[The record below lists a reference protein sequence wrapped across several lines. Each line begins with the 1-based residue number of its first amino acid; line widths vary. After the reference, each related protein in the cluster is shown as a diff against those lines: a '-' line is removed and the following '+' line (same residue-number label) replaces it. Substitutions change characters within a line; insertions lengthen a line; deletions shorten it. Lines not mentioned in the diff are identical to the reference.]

1 MRKETKIILVIFLI
15 LIITVLFNISLGS
28 VSIPLKDIINSL
40 FIGESTKDT
49 WTYIILEYRLPKAIT
64 SILVGS
70 GLGISGLLMQTF
82 FRNPLAGPYV
92 LGLSSGA
99 GLGVAL
105 LLMGSSLLGIG
116 LSSSLWFSK
125 TAIIA
130 ASSIGSVLVML
141 AILIT
146 SVKIKDSMALLIIGL
161 MFASLTGAVV
171 NVLSYFSTSDELQQF
186 VFWSLGSLGD
196 LSWIEVYILAVFW
209 GIGIL
214 LCIFLIKPLDAL
226 LIGESYATSLGV
238 NIKVLRYLTVITTC
252 ILTGSITAFAG
263 PIAFVGLAIPHLMR
277 LILKTNQHLIM
288 IPAVSFG
295 GAFVMLICDS
305 ISQLPGSDYTLP
317 INAVTS
323 FLGAPVV
330 IWLIMKSRQLNF

>member
-1 MRKETKIILVIFLI
+1 MKKEPKIILTIFLV
-15 LIITVLFNISLGS
+15 LFVAVLFNVSLGS
-28 VSIPLKDIINSL
+28 VSIPFKDIFSSL
-40 FIGESTKDT
+40 FSGKSSQDT

-64 SILVGS
+64 SIIVGS

-105 LLMGSSLLGIG
+105 LLMGSSLLGLS

-125 TAIIA
+125 TSIIIA
-130 ASSIGSVLVML
+130 SSLGSVLVMI
-141 AILIT
+141 AILLT
-146 SVKIKDSMALLIIGL
+146 SSKIKDSMALLIIGL

-196 LSWIEVYILAVFW
+196 LSWMEVGILGVFW
-209 GIGIL
+209 LIGL
-214 LCIFLIKPLDAL
+214 LMSVFLIKPLDAL
-226 LIGESYATSLGV
+226 LIGESYAKSLGV
-238 NIKVLRYLTVITTC
+238 NIITLRYLTVFATC

-263 PIAFVGLAIPHLMR
+263 PIAFVGLAIPHLVR
-277 LILKTNQHLIM
+277 LVLKTNKHILM
-288 IPAVSFG
+288 IPAVCLG
-295 GAFVMLICDS
+295 GAIIMLICDS
-305 ISQLPGSDYTLP
+305 IGQLPGSDYTLP

-323 FLGAPVV
+323 FFGAPIV
-330 IWLIMKSRQLNF
+330 IWLIVKSRQLNF

>member
-1 MRKETKIILVIFLI
+1 VRKKTKIILTAFL
-15 LIITVLFNISLGS
+15 VLLTSVVFNISLGS
-28 VSIPLKDIINSL
+28 VSIPLKDIMTSL
-40 FIGESTKDT
+40 LTSESSQDT

-64 SILVGS
+64 SIIVGS

-105 LLMGSSLLGIG
+105 LLMGSSLLGLG
-116 LSSSLWFSK
+116 LGSSLWFSK
-125 TAIIA
+125 TAIIT
-130 ASSIGSVLVML
+130 ASSLGSVLVML
-141 AILIT
+141 AILVT
-146 SVKIKDSMALLIIGL
+146 SAKIKDSMALLIIGL
-161 MFASLTGAVV
+161 MFASLTGAIV

-196 LSWIEVYILAVFW
+196 LTWFEVIILGMFW
-209 GIGIL
+209 GMGIL
-214 LCIFLIKPLDAL
+214 TCLFLIKPLDAL
-226 LIGESYATSLGV
+226 LIGESYAKSLGV
-238 NIKVLRYLTVITTC
+238 NIKLLRYLTVIATC

-277 LILKTNQHLIM
+277 LILRTNQHLVM

-295 GAFVMLICDS
+295 GAIVMLICDS

-330 IWLIMKSRQLNF
+330 IWLIMRSRQLNF

>member
-1 MRKETKIILVIFLI
+1 MRKETKLILFIFLVLVLTI
-15 LIITVLFNISLGS
+15 LFNISLGS
-28 VSIPLKDIINSL
+28 VSIPFREIISII
-40 FIGESTKDT
+40 FSGESYQET
-49 WTYIILEYRLPKAIT
+49 WTYIVLEYRLPKAIT
-64 SILVGS
+64 SIMVGS
-70 GLGISGLLMQTF
+70 GLGVSGLLMQTF

-105 LLMGSSLLGIG
+105 LLMGSSLLGLG
-116 LSSSLWFSK
+116 FSNSLWFSK
-125 TAIIA
+125 TALIL
-130 ASSIGSVLVML
+130 ASSIGSILVMS

-161 MFASLTGAVV
+161 MFASLTGAIV

-196 LSWIEVYILAVFW
+196 LSWIEVSILAVFW
-209 GIGIL
+209 SLGL
-214 LCIFLIKPLDAL
+214 LICLFLIKPLDAL
-226 LIGESYATSLGV
+226 LIGESYAKSLGV
-238 NIKVLRYLTVITTC
+238 NIKSLRYLTVIATC

-263 PIAFVGLAIPHLMR
+263 PIAFVGLAIPHLVR
-277 LILKTNQHLIM
+277 LILKTNKHIVM
-288 IPAVSFG
+288 IPAVCLA
-295 GAFVMLICDS
+295 GALVMLVCDS
-305 ISQLPGSDYTLP
+305 ISQLPGSDLTLP

-330 IWLIMKSRQLNF
+330 IWLILKSRQLNF

>member
-1 MRKETKIILVIFLI
+1 VRKEIQIILIVCLV
-15 LIITVLFNISLGS
+15 LIIAVLFNISLGS
-28 VSIPLKDIINSL
+28 VSIPIKDIISSL
-40 FIGESTKDT
+40 LTGESSQDT
-49 WTYIILEYRLPKAIT
+49 WSYIVLEYRLPKAIT
-64 SILVGS
+64 SIIVGS

-105 LLMGSSLLGIG
+105 LLMGSSLLGFSLG
-116 LSSSLWFSK
+116 SSLWFSK
-125 TAIIA
+125 TAIIT

-146 SVKIKDSMALLIIGL
+146 SSKIKDSMALLIIGL

-196 LSWIEVYILAVFW
+196 LTWVEVSVLASFW
-209 GIGIL
+209 GIGLL
-214 LCIFLIKPLDAL
+214 LCLFLIKPLDAI
-226 LIGESYATSLGV
+226 LIGESYAKSLGV
-238 NIKVLRYLTVITTC
+238 NIKLLRYLTVIATC

-277 LILKTNQHLIM
+277 LVLKTNQHLVM

-330 IWLIMKSRQLNF
+330 IWLIMRSRQLNF

>member
-238 NIKVLRYLTVITTC
+238 NIKVLRYLTVIATC

>member
-1 MRKETKIILVIFLI
+1 VRKEPKIILTIFLV
-15 LIITVLFNISLGS
+15 LFVAVLFNVSLGS
-28 VSIPLKDIINSL
+28 VSIPFKDILSSL
-40 FIGESTKDT
+40 FSGKSSQAT

-64 SILVGS
+64 SIIVGS

-105 LLMGSSLLGIG
+105 LLMGSSLLGLG
-116 LSSSLWFSK
+116 LSSAIWFSK

-130 ASSIGSVLVML
+130 ASSLGSILVML

-146 SVKIKDSMALLIIGL
+146 SSKIKDSMALLIIGL

-196 LSWIEVYILAVFW
+196 LSWVEVCILAVFW
-209 GIGIL
+209 GIGL
-214 LCIFLIKPLDAL
+214 ALCLFLIKPLDAL
-226 LIGESYATSLGV
+226 LIGESYAKSLGV
-238 NIKVLRYLTVITTC
+238 NIKFLRYLTVIATC

-277 LILKTNQHLIM
+277 LVIKTNQHLVM
-288 IPAVSFG
+288 IPAVCFG
-295 GAFVMLICDS
+295 GAFIMLICDS

>member
-1 MRKETKIILVIFLI
+1 MLSII
-15 LIITVLFNISLGS
+15 FN
-28 VSIPLKDIINSL
+28 
-40 FIGESTKDT
+40 GESSHDT
-49 WTYIILEYRLPKAIT
+49 WTYIVINYRIPKAIT
-64 SILVGS
+64 AIMVGS

-105 LLMGSSLLGIG
+105 LLMGSSLFGIA
-116 LSSSLWFSK
+116 LSGSVWFSK
-125 TAIIA
+125 TAIIV
-130 ASSIGSVLVML
+130 ASSLGSILVMI

-146 SVKIKDSMALLIIGL
+146 SSKIKDSMALLIIGL

-196 LSWIEVYILAVFW
+196 LTWIEVSILAVFW
-209 GIGIL
+209 GLGL
-214 LCIFLIKPLDAL
+214 VLCLFLIKPLDAL
-226 LIGESYATSLGV
+226 LIGESYATTLGV
-238 NIKVLRYLTVITTC
+238 NIKRLRYLTVIGTC

-263 PIAFVGLAIPHLMR
+263 PIAFIGLAIPHLVR
-277 LILKTNQHLIM
+277 LVLKTNKHIVM
-288 IPAVSFG
+288 IPAVSLA

-305 ISQLPGSDYTLP
+305 ISQLPGSDFTLP

-323 FLGAPVV
+323 FFGAPLV
-330 IWLIMKSRQLNF
+330 IWLIMKSRKLNF

>member
-1 MRKETKIILVIFLI
+1 MRKETKIILVIFLV
-15 LIITVLFNISLGS
+15 LIISVLFNISLGS
-28 VSIPLKDIINSL
+28 VSIPLKDILTSV
-40 FIGESTKDT
+40 FKGESSKGT
-49 WTYIILEYRLPKAIT
+49 WTYIILEYRLPKAMT
-64 SILVGS
+64 SIMVGS

-105 LLMGSSLLGIG
+105 LLMGSSLLGLG
-116 LSSSLWFSK
+116 LSSSVWFSK

-130 ASSIGSVLVML
+130 ASSLGSVLVML

-146 SVKIKDSMALLIIGL
+146 SAKIKDSMALLIIGL

-196 LSWIEVYILAVFW
+196 LSWVEVCILAVFW
-209 GIGIL
+209 GIGLIL
-214 LCIFLIKPLDAL
+214 CLFLIKPLDAL
-226 LIGESYATSLGV
+226 LIGESYAKSLGV
-238 NIKVLRYLTVITTC
+238 NIKFLRYLTVIATC

-277 LILKTNQHLIM
+277 LVLKTNQHLVM

-295 GAFVMLICDS
+295 GAFIMLICDS

>member
-1 MRKETKIILVIFLI
+1 MLCVI
-15 LIITVLFNISLGS
+15 LINISLGS
-28 VSIPLKDIINSL
+28 VSIPFFEVLKSVFTGQSSEN
-40 FIGESTKDT
+40 T

-64 SILVGS
+64 AIIVGS
-70 GLGISGLLMQTF
+70 GLGLSGLFMQTF

-105 LLMGSSLLGIG
+105 LLMGSSLIG
-116 LSSSLWFSK
+116 FSFGSSLWFSK
-125 TAIIA
+125 TALIL
-130 ASSIGSVLVML
+130 ASSLGSIMVMM

-146 SVKIKDSMALLIIGL
+146 SAKIRDSMALLIIGL

-171 NVLSYFSTSDELQQF
+171 SILSFFSSSDELQQY

-196 LSWIEVYILAVFW
+196 LSWTEVGVLGSFW
-209 GIGIL
+209 FLGLLFCGIL
-214 LCIFLIKPLDAL
+214 VKPLDAI
-226 LIGESYATSLGV
+226 LIGESYAKSLGV
-238 NIKVLRYLTVITTC
+238 NINKLRYTIVIATC

-263 PIAFVGLAIPHLMR
+263 PIAFVGLAIPHLSR
-277 LILKTNQHLIM
+277 LILKTNKHAIM
-288 IPAVSFG
+288 IPTVCCS
-295 GAFVMLICDS
+295 GAIIMLICDS

-323 FLGAPVV
+323 LFGAPVV
-330 IWLIMKSRQLNF
+330 IWLILRARQLNF

>member
-1 MRKETKIILVIFLI
+1 
-15 LIITVLFNISLGS
+15 
-28 VSIPLKDIINSL
+28 
-40 FIGESTKDT
+40 
-49 WTYIILEYRLPKAIT
+49 
-64 SILVGS
+64 
-70 GLGISGLLMQTF
+70 
-82 FRNPLAGPYV
+82 

-105 LLMGSSLLGIG
+105 LLMGSSLLGLG
-116 LSSSLWFSK
+116 LSNSLWFSK
-125 TAIIA
+125 TAIIL
-130 ASSIGSVLVML
+130 ASSLGSILVML

-196 LSWIEVYILAVFW
+196 LSWMEVCILACFW
-209 GIGIL
+209 VIGL
-214 LCIFLIKPLDAL
+214 FLCLFLIKPLDAL
-226 LIGESYATSLGV
+226 LIGESYAKSLGV
-238 NIKVLRYLTVITTC
+238 NIKILRYLTVLTTC

-263 PIAFVGLAIPHLMR
+263 PIAFIGLAIPHLVR
-277 LILKTNQHLIM
+277 LILKTNKHLIM
-288 IPAVSFG
+288 LPAVCLV
-295 GAFVMLICDS
+295 GALVMLICDS

-323 FLGAPVV
+323 FLGAPIV
-330 IWLIMKSRQLNF
+330 IWLIVKSRQLNF